1 MKALYFC
8 DEPFESTPEE
18 ELEQLKR
25 ELEYE
30 GVEVMADIT
39 VTTMPPFARF
49 PDPVNYDI
57 LFFDWGGMSLGNSI
71 LDHFCREIL
80 REAEDYPSRIYVL
93 VSRMTME
100 AMLDA
105 MESMSSRLPN
115 LFLTIKDFAASA
127 WVKGNKGENKGKT
140 TPAGRPTL
148 KSPGRGILN
157 NTKRL
162 AREAQ
167 ELARK
172 GLPREKDRERLL
184 DLVRRIEAGIN
195 SNIEYPGRR
204 RHK

>member
-1 MKALYFC
+1 MEQALRKGNGRRQDQVKALYFC
-8 DEPFESTPEE
+8 DEPFESTPEK

-39 VTTMPPFARF
+39 VTTRPPFARF
-49 PDPVNYDI
+49 SDPVNYDI

-80 REAEDYPSRIYVL
+80 HEAEDYPNRIYVL

-127 WVKGNKGENKGKT
+127 WVKADKEKGNDKT
-140 TPAGRPTL
+140 MPIPRSTL
-148 KSPGRGILN
+148 KSPGR
-157 NTKRL
+157 
-162 AREAQ
+162 
-167 ELARK
+167 
-172 GLPREKDRERLL
+172 
-184 DLVRRIEAGIN
+184 
-195 SNIEYPGRR
+195 RR
-204 RHK
+204 RSR